1 MVRICFAYDHRYR
14 VLDVERMWT
23 SKDGNDLITGIDPDE
38 GEYRSFRVDRI
49 KGRIRIVDQRR
60 RPPEGA

>member
-23 SKDGNDLITGIDPDE
+23 SKDGNDLISGIDPDV

>member
-1 MVRICFAYDHRYR
+1 MDRICFAYEHRYR
-14 VLDVERMWT
+14 VCDVERMWT
-23 SKDGNDLITGIDPDE
+23 SKDGNDLITGIDPDA